1 MNTDFIIEKNTNFA
15 QKPKW
20 NAVYAVAVSVAGL
33 IMSEFLPAIL
43 ITPMARD
50 LNITE
55 GLAGQAISVTAV
67 TGLIASLF
75 ISYLTNGMDRR
86 MLVLFFTIL
95 QISSNLLV
103 YWTTN
108 FYMLVI
114 AGFILGI
121 GIGGF
126 WSMSLSLAMRLVPE
140 KNVPKALSIIFGG
153 ESIAI
158 VITAPLG
165 SILGHYLGWRNVFLL
180 TALVGL
186 IALIWQLIKLPNLPD
201 DKPIKL
207 QTFIRILKRP
217 KMIVGMFAVLVLFI
231 GNAVYY
237 TYLRPFLEK
246 ITGVSIHQLS
256 LILLFFSLANLL
268 ATTLAG
274 YILKRFN
281 KIVLVY
287 APLLFSASLF
297 MITFFSQ
304 DIIFV
309 AILLVIFSFF
319 FSLAEFGWSTFV
331 TKIAP
336 DEGEAGGS
344 IFIAT
349 IQFGISI
356 GASFGG
362 IIYDLT
368 NPTVVFFCSSLIFI
382 IAFIPAFLTFKK
394 LKTKN

>member
-1 MNTDFIIEKNTNFA
+1 MNTDLIIEKNANLA

-20 NAVYAVAVSVAGL
+20 SAVYAVSLGIASLV
-33 IMSEFLPAIL
+33 MSEFLPATL
-43 ITPMARD
+43 ITPMAKD

-55 GLAGQAISVTAV
+55 GIAGHAISFTAV

-75 ISYLTNGMDRR
+75 TSYLTNGINRR
-86 MLVLFFTIL
+86 KLILFFTIL
-95 QISSNLLV
+95 QIISNLIV
-103 YWTTN
+103 YFSTN
-108 FYMLVI
+108 HNMLVI
-114 AGFILGI
+114 GGLILGV

-126 WSMSLSLAMRLVPE
+126 WSMSLSLALRLVPE
-140 KNVPKALSIIFGG
+140 KNVPRALAIIFAG
-153 ESIAI
+153 ESVAI

-180 TALVGL
+180 TAFVGL
-186 IALIWQLIKLPNLPD
+186 ISLIWQFIKLPNLPD
-201 DKPIKL
+201 EKPT
-207 QTFIRILKRP
+207 QLKTYLRVLNRP
-217 KMIVGMFAVLVLFI
+217 KMIVGMFTVILLFI
-231 GNAVYY
+231 GNSVYY

-268 ATTLAG
+268 ATTVAR

-281 KIVLVY
+281 KIVLVFS
-287 APLLFSASLF
+287 PLLFSASLF
-297 MITFFSQ
+297 MITVFNQ
-304 DIIFV
+304 NIIGV

-319 FSLAEFGWSTFV
+319 FSLVEFGWSTFV
-331 TKIAP
+331 TKTAP

-368 NPTVVFFCSSLIFI
+368 NPTIVFFCSSLIFI
-382 IAFIPAFLTFKK
+382 IAFIPAFFTFKK
-394 LKTKN
+394 LKNKN